1 MGGFTTGNGGDN
13 GGALPSIPVPDF
25 REQGKQFSQGVKD
38 SGWIVDL
45 VTAWWLAI
53 VKGTLAVLRQIVDDW
68 DYLFSFAMQLLSV
81 LQGNQGAGAAR
92 LIAETLMDL
101 LGVEHIDPAV
111 IQKGFSHGYIGGARA
126 VGAEF
131 FHVLLKELEPAA
143 SGAIQPKDGLNAAET
158 FLGFVLGYAI
168 RQGNTEFWI
177 EMIPE
182 EYRWFIGGLREYGE
196 LMAKNLGL
204 GRLTRLALQPLF
216 KVLIQDPLTWQLNQE
231 FHPTR
236 MGEGMAIKAWAMGKL
251 SDQDLATEISYAG
264 YDPKLTEI
272 LQNEFS
278 GKLSVSDV
286 ERLNAAGRIDEES
299 AIFAIRQAGVQQGT
313 AALMLDAE
321 RRRSGAAVVQQL
333 VLDIRKM
340 FLDRFISA
348 ENRDALWSALPLPE
362 IQRSLLAVEADT
374 MYQFPTKRLSLAE
387 MQTAFVQGIIDLSDL
402 ETYLSDEGYSS
413 DDRNTLAQLTLLKL
427 ETDAAK
433 IQLAKYAYAKA
444 KAKAAK
450 KGEPPPPPP
459 AILATA
465 GLPGILP

>member
-1 MGGFTTGNGGDN
+1 MGSFTPPGNGEGNGGA
-13 GGALPSIPVPDF
+13 GFPSIPVPDF
-25 REQGKQFSQGVKD
+25 REQGKQFSQGVED
-38 SGWIVDL
+38 SGWIVKFFTTWILTIFKGSL
-45 VTAWWLAI
+45 VI
-53 VKGTLAVLRQIVDDW
+53 LRQVVDNLDFI
-68 DYLFSFAMQLLSV
+68 FSVFMQVLST
-81 LQGNQGAGAAR
+81 LQGSQGTGAAR
-92 LIAETLMDL
+92 LAAETLSDL
-101 LGVEHIDPAV
+101 LGVEVSPEV
-111 IQKGFSHGYIGGARA
+111 IQEGYRKGYVGGARA
-126 VGAEF
+126 VGARF
-131 FHVLLKELEPAA
+131 FDQLKKEMEP
-143 SGAIQPKDGLNAAET
+143 GPPGYVTPQTGLFAAET
-158 FLGFVLGYAI
+158 FLGFVMSFAI
-168 RQGNTEFWI
+168 RQGNLEFLV
-177 EMIPE
+177 EMLPE
-182 EYRWFIGGLREYGE
+182 EWRWFTGLREYGE

-204 GRLTRLALQPLF
+204 GRLTRLALTPLF
-216 KVLIQDPLTWQLNQE
+216 KVLIQDPLTWHLNE
-231 FHPTR
+231 TYHPTR
-236 MGEGMAIKAWAMGKL
+236 MGESMAIKAWAMGKL
-251 SDQDLATEISYAG
+251 SDADLATEISYAG

-272 LQNEFS
+272 LTNEFS

-333 VLDIRKM
+333 VLDIRTM

-402 ETYLSDEGYSS
+402 ETYLSDEGYSA
-413 DDRNTLAQLTLLKL
+413 DDQNTLAQLTLLKL
-427 ETDAAK
+427 QTDAAK
-433 IQLAKYAYAKA
+433 IQLAQYAYAKA